1 MMNVMTTKGIPVTMK
16 MVTDAYVRVRANKGS
31 SGVDAVTIATFE
43 KDVTKQ
49 LYKVWNRMT
58 SGSYQPPEVRLV
70 QIPKSNGKLR
80 DLGIPTVGD
89 RVAQEVI
96 KHYIEPRYEALFST
110 NSYGYRPNRNAHHAI
125 ERCQQKCRQYSWV
138 IDLDIAAYFDNINHE
153 WLIRML
159 DLEVPEKWV
168 KMYIMRWLTAPLK
181 TSSGEI
187 ITRDKG
193 TPQGGVISPLL
204 ANIYLHY
211 ALDLWLDK
219 KYKNNP
225 FERYADDI
233 IVHCTTKAEAEQ
245 LLKELRERLAK
256 FGLQLNETKTRIVY
270 CKQNFR
276 PKEEKGQELTFTF
289 LGYDFNPRTSKNK
302 SSGRKFVSYMAAIG
316 KAAKKKIVTT
326 LKQMKVLRG
335 TERTIEEIAKVINPK
350 VTGWIN
356 YYGKF
361 NKFKMW
367 DTLNQLNRRLIKWWK
382 KKYKITSIYK
392 AVEQLKALDKQN
404 PNLFAHWKAGFKL

>member
-1 MMNVMTTKGIPVTMK
+1 MK
-16 MVTDAYVRVRANKGS
+16 MVADAYVRVRANKGS
-31 SGVDAVTIATFE
+31 SGVDAVTIAMFE

-96 KHYIEPRYEALFST
+96 KHYLEPRYESLFST
-110 NSYGYRPNRNAHHAI
+110 SSYGYRPNRNAHEAI
-125 ERCQQKCRQYSWV
+125 GKCQQNCWKYSWV
-138 IDLDIAAYFDNINHE
+138 IDLDIAAFFDNINHD
-153 WLIRML
+153 WLMRML
-159 DLEVPEKWV
+159 DLEVSEKWV
-168 KMYIMRWLTAPLK
+168 KMYIKRWLTAPLK

-187 ITRDKG
+187 KVRDKG

-211 ALDLWLDK
+211 VLDMWLDK
-219 KYKNNP
+219 KYKRNP
-225 FERYADDI
+225 FERYADDMI
-233 IVHCTTKAEAEQ
+233 IHCSTKAEAEEM
-245 LLKELRERLAK
+245 LKEIRERLAK

-270 CKQNFR
+270 CKQNYR

-316 KAAKKKIVTT
+316 KTAKKKIVET
-326 LKQMKVLRG
+326 LKKMEIHRR
-335 TERTIEEIAKVINPK
+335 TEITIEEMAAKVNPK
-350 VTGWIN
+350 VAGWIN

-361 NKFKMW
+361 NKHELW
-367 DTLNQLNRRLIKWWK
+367 NTLNQLNRRIIKWWK

-392 AVEQLKALDKQN
+392 AVEQLKALEKQS
-404 PNLFAHWKAGFKL
+404 PKLFAHWSAGFLI